1 MAQLTDHIVFHDTSL
16 SDRFATKRIPI
27 DTLFEAYFD
36 GGLDIPGDISLLFR
50 DRHQLTSHQFTPAHV
65 KYFLTKFV
73 PEFAVHSKS
82 SDRKLVRGHYDR
94 GDDFFGAFLGPR
106 MVYTS
111 GFFTDPGQT
120 VEQAQDQKMELVC
133 QKLMLKP
140 GDTFLDIGCGWGTL
154 VRYAVEHYG
163 VRGTGV
169 TLSKNQAAW
178 GNEQIAKA
186 GLASRAEV
194 LCLDYRD
201 IPSGKFKKIA
211 NLEMVEHVG
220 IKHLGAFYRRV
231 YGLLEDQGLFY
242 LQWTGLRRGSSV
254 EDMVWGLFMAKHIFQ
269 GADASLPVAPMI
281 DYMERSGFEIHSVEN
296 VTEHYRLTLQRWHDN
311 WMRHKEET
319 VASYGERWYR
329 IWHVFLAWA
338 ATVAGQGTA
347 ACFQVVSNKNRND
360 FDRTVWMGKASLA
373 ERMRLSPLS
382 IEQPSSNGT
391 SNGTLIASRDCW

>member
-1 MAQLTDHIVFHDTSL
+1 MANLTDYVAFRNPKL
-16 SDRFATKRIPI
+16 SKQFARKPIPI

-36 GGLDIPGDISLLFR
+36 GDVDISGDIYALLR
-50 DRHQLTSHQFTPAHV
+50 DRHAVTKHQFTPAHV

-82 SDRKLVRGHYDR
+82 YDEKLVRGHYDR
-94 GDDFFGAFLGPR
+94 GDDFFAAFLGPR

-111 GFFTDPGQT
+111 GFFTEVGQT

-133 QKLMLKP
+133 RKLMLKP
-140 GDTFLDIGCGWGTL
+140 GETLLDIGCGWGTL

-163 VRGTGV
+163 VRATGV

-178 GNEQIAKA
+178 GNDQIAKA
-186 GLASRAEV
+186 GLAGRAEI

-201 IPSGKFKKIA
+201 IPEGRFDKIA

-220 IKHLGAFYRRV
+220 IKHLGAFYRQV
-231 YGLLEDQGLFY
+231 YDMLEDQGLFY
-242 LQWTGLRRGSSV
+242 MQWTGLRRGSSV
-254 EDMVWGLFMAKHIFQ
+254 EDLVWGLFMAKYIFQ

-281 DYMERSGFEIHSVEN
+281 NYMERSGFEIHSVEN
-296 VTEHYRLTLQRWHDN
+296 VTEHYRLTIRGWHDN
-311 WMRHKEET
+311 WMRHQSEI

-360 FDRTVWMGKASLA
+360 FDRSVWIGKTSLA
-373 ERMRLSPLS
+373 ERMNFASVAARHVPT
-382 IEQPSSNGT
+382 NGT
-391 SNGTLIASRDCW
+391 KSAALE

>member
-1 MAQLTDHIVFHDTSL
+1 MAYLTDHVVFRNAAL
-16 SDRFATKRIPI
+16 SKRFASKPIPI

-36 GGLDIPGDISLLFR
+36 GDVDIPGDISLLFR
-50 DRHQLTSHQFTPAHV
+50 DRHAVTKHQFTPAHV

-73 PEFAVHSKS
+73 PEFAVHSKAY
-82 SDRKLVRGHYDR
+82 DQKLVRGHYDR

-133 QKLMLKP
+133 RKLMLKP
-140 GDTFLDIGCGWGTL
+140 GETFLDIGCGWGTL

-163 VRGTGV
+163 VRATGV

-178 GNEQIAKA
+178 GNDQIAKA
-186 GLASRAEV
+186 GMTGRAEI

-201 IPSGKFKKIA
+201 IPTRQFKKIA

-220 IKHLGAFYRRV
+220 IKHVGAFYRQV
-231 YGLLEDQGLFY
+231 YDLLEDQGLFY
-242 LQWTGLRRGSSV
+242 MQWTGLRRGSSV
-254 EDMVWGLFMAKHIFQ
+254 EDLVWGLFMAKYIFQ

-281 DYMERSGFEIHSVEN
+281 NYMERSGFEIHSVEN
-296 VTEHYRLTLQRWHDN
+296 VTEHYRITLRRWHDN
-311 WMRHKEET
+311 WMRHQAEI
-319 VASYGERWYR
+319 VANYGERWYR

-360 FDRTVWMGKASLA
+360 FDRSIWIGGQPALA
-373 ERMRLSPLS
+373 ERMDLSAVAAKHLPT
-382 IEQPSSNGT
+382 NGT
-391 SNGTLIASRDCW
+391 TVSALD

>member
-1 MAQLTDHIVFHDTSL
+1 MAHLTDHVVFRNASL
-16 SDRFATKRIPI
+16 SKRFANKLIPI

-36 GGLDIPGDISLLFR
+36 GDLDIPGDISLLLR
-50 DRHQLTSHQFTPAHV
+50 DRHAVTRHLFTPAHV

-73 PEFAVHSKS
+73 PEFAVHSKAY
-82 SDRKLVRGHYDR
+82 DEKLVRGHYDR
-94 GDDFFGAFLGPR
+94 GDDFFSAFLGPR

-120 VEQAQDQKMELVC
+120 VEEAQDQKMELVC
-133 QKLMLKP
+133 RKLMLKA
-140 GDTFLDIGCGWGTL
+140 DETFLDIGCGWGTL

-163 VRGTGV
+163 VRATGV

-186 GLASRAEV
+186 GLAGRAEI

-201 IPSGKFKKIA
+201 IPKGRFKKIA

-220 IKHLGAFYRRV
+220 IKHVGAFYRQV
-231 YGLLEDQGLFY
+231 YDLLDDQGLFY
-242 LQWTGLRRGSSV
+242 MQWTGLRRGSSV
-254 EDMVWGLFMAKHIFQ
+254 EDLVWGLFMAKYIFQ

-281 DYMERSGFEIHSVEN
+281 NYLERSGFEIHSVEN
-296 VTEHYRLTLQRWHDN
+296 VTEHYRLTIKRWHDN
-311 WMRHKEET
+311 WMRHKEAI
-319 VASYGERWYR
+319 VANYGERWYR

-360 FDRTVWMGKASLA
+360 FDRTIWIGKPSLA
-373 ERMRLSPLS
+373 ERMRLSHVDT
-382 IEQPSSNGT
+382 EQPATNGT
-391 SNGTLIASRDCW
+391 AVASPDGL